1 MHWLPL
7 VAMVIASALFFPHC
21 PSVPRLVAATMEPG
35 NNFSTRS
42 SVNPNSK
49 SINSHAEYVT
59 SDKKAVEKLPHRMAD
74 THIQTNLR
82 VNSTSSFLNEN
93 FLPERNK
100 YEKAKPG
107 RMVLGLQTSNKLQE
121 HHNSQENHVLRDYTS
136 TDGQFQ
142 EDSKLETHIE
152 GDSGLDRKSEE
163 VSMER
168 LTLKEWPSDL
178 HPADGPTNKEDLREV
193 GREGTRGNTLP
204 AVPPEGLGLGLGG
217 LLQVDDELL
226 LLDTNPRV
234 LFSTSPLPPKHPPLQ
249 IMLELG
255 LMPEQQEEH
264 EMDDKESKL
273 GEKGEDGE
281 SYKNLMLDLS
291 DSSEHAT
298 PSPRRRKRQ
307 LAHTGIERSVC
318 ESTSSWVMD
327 RRTAIDVHMQNV
339 TVLEKFPTKK
349 GMMTQYFY
357 ETRCRG
363 PDHRGV
369 QAGEHGLAGAGCLGV
384 DKRHWVSEC
393 QTKQSYVRAFTSDNT
408 RGTGWRWIRIDT
420 SCVCVLYSKSRAP
433 RQGTRWAWDGEKW
446 SDIHS
451 PGYGLVI
458 RYKVP

>member
-42 SVNPNSK
+42 LVNPISK
-49 SINSHAEYVT
+49 STDSHTEYMS
-59 SDKKAVEKLPHRMAD
+59 SDKKAAEKLPHRTAD
-74 THIQTNLR
+74 THIQTDLT
-82 VNSTSSFLNEN
+82 VTSTSSFMNED
-93 FLPERNK
+93 FFPERNQYK
-100 YEKAKPG
+100 KAKPD
-107 RMVLGLQTSNKLQE
+107 RMDLGLQTSSKLQKR
-121 HHNSQENHVLRDYTS
+121 HNSQENHILRDYTS

-152 GDSGLDRKSEE
+152 GDGTKDNGLNRKNEE

-168 LTLKEWPSDL
+168 LTFKEWPRDL
-178 HPADGPTNKEDLREV
+178 HSADRSTSKEDLRDV
-193 GREGTRGNTLP
+193 GREGSRGNPLPTMP
-204 AVPPEGLGLGLGG
+204 AVPPEGLGLGLDG

-234 LFSTSPLPPKHPPLQ
+234 LFSTSPSPPKHPPLQ

-264 EMDDKESKL
+264 EMDDKELKL
-273 GEKGEDGE
+273 EKGEDGE
-281 SYKNLMLDLS
+281 SYRNLLLDLS

-318 ESTSSWVMD
+318 ESTSGWVMD

-339 TVLEKFPTKK
+339 TVLDKFPTKK

-420 SCVCVLYSKSRAP
+420 SCVCVLYSRTQKNRTT
-433 RQGTRWAWDGEKW
+433 RQGTR
-446 SDIHS
+446 
-451 PGYGLVI
+451 
-458 RYKVP
+458 

>member
-1 MHWLPL
+1 
-7 VAMVIASALFFPHC
+7 MVIASALLFPCC
-21 PSVPRLVAATMEPG
+21 PSVPGLVAATMESG
-35 NNFSTRS
+35 NNFSTS
-42 SVNPNSK
+42 SVLNQTSK
-49 SINSHAEYVT
+49 FRDSYAEYT
-59 SDKKAVEKLPHRMAD
+59 SNDEKANQLPHRMAD
-74 THIQTNLR
+74 AHNRIDLT
-82 VNSTSSFLNEN
+82 VNGTSSFVNED
-93 FLPERNK
+93 FLPERNRYK
-100 YEKAKPG
+100 KAKPG
-107 RMVLGLQTSNKLQE
+107 RMDLGLQTSNKLQE
-121 HHNSQENHVLRDYTS
+121 HHNPQENHIPRDYKS

-142 EDSKLETHIE
+142 QDSKPKAHIK
-152 GDSGLDRKSEE
+152 GDGTTDTELNRKSKE

-168 LTLKEWPSDL
+168 LTFKEWPRDL
-178 HPADGPTNKEDLREV
+178 HPAVGSTNKEDLREV
-193 GREGTRGNTLP
+193 GREGSRGNMLP
-204 AVPPEGLGLGLGG
+204 AVPPDSLGLGLDG

-234 LFSTSPLPPKHPPLQ
+234 LFSTSPSPPKHPPLQ

-264 EMDDKESKL
+264 EMNDKELKL
-273 GEKGEDGE
+273 EKAESGD
-281 SYKNLMLDLS
+281 SYKNLLLDLS
-291 DSSEHAT
+291 DSSEHET
-298 PSPRRRKRQ
+298 PSTRRRKRQ

-420 SCVCVLYSKSRAP
+420 SCVCVLYSRTQKNRALTT
-433 RQGTRWAWDGEKW
+433 RQGTR
-446 SDIHS
+446 
-451 PGYGLVI
+451 
-458 RYKVP
+458 

>member
-7 VAMVIASALFFPHC
+7 VAMVIASALFFPDC

-35 NNFSTRS
+35 NNFSTS
-42 SVNPNSK
+42 LLVNPISK
-49 SINSHAEYVT
+49 SSDSHAEYMS
-59 SDKKAVEKLPHRMAD
+59 SDKKAAEKLPRRTAD
-74 THIQTNLR
+74 THVQIDLT
-82 VNSTSSFLNEN
+82 VNGTSSFMNED
-93 FLPERNK
+93 FSPERHQYK
-100 YEKAKPG
+100 KAKAG
-107 RMVLGLQTSNKLQE
+107 RMNLGLQTSSKLQGR
-121 HHNSQENHVLRDYTS
+121 HNSQENHILRDYTS

-152 GDSGLDRKSEE
+152 GDGTKDNGPNTKNEE
-163 VSMER
+163 VSTER
-168 LTLKEWPSDL
+168 KTFKEWPMDL
-178 HPADGPTNKEDLREV
+178 HPVDGPTNKEDLRE
-193 GREGTRGNTLP
+193 GGGEGTRENTLPTMP
-204 AVPPEGLGLGLGG
+204 AVPPEGLGLGLDG
-217 LLQVDDELL
+217 LLQMDDELL

-234 LFSTSPLPPKHPPLQ
+234 RFSTSPLPPKHPPLQ

-264 EMDDKESKL
+264 GMDDKGLKL
-273 GEKGEDGE
+273 EKSEDEE
-281 SYKNLMLDLS
+281 SYKNLLLDLS
-291 DSSEHAT
+291 DSSGNAT
-298 PSPRRRKRQ
+298 PSLRRRKRQ

-339 TVLEKFPTKK
+339 TVLDKFPTKK
-349 GMMTQYFY
+349 GMMMQYFY

-369 QAGEHGLAGAGCLGV
+369 QAGEHGVAGAGCLGV

-420 SCVCVLYSKSRAP
+420 SCVCVLYSRTQKSRALTT
-433 RQGTRWAWDGEKW
+433 RQGTR
-446 SDIHS
+446 
-451 PGYGLVI
+451 
-458 RYKVP
+458 

>member
-42 SVNPNSK
+42 LVNPISK
-49 SINSHAEYVT
+49 ANDSHVEYTSI
-59 SDKKAVEKLPHRMAD
+59 DKKKAERLPHRTAD
-74 THIQTNLR
+74 THIPIDPTFNGTSPFTNKDF
-82 VNSTSSFLNEN
+82 T
-93 FLPERNK
+93 PERNQ
-100 YEKAKPG
+100 YETAKPG
-107 RMVLGLQTSNKLQE
+107 RTELGLRTSSRLQE
-121 HHNSQENHVLRDYTS
+121 RHNSQENHIHTS

-142 EDSKLETHIE
+142 EDSNLETHIE
-152 GDSGLDRKSEE
+152 GDGTKDNGLNRKTEE
-163 VSMER
+163 VSTER
-168 LTLKEWPSDL
+168 LTFKEWPRYL
-178 HPADGPTNKEDLREV
+178 HPADGPTTKGDLRELDTEV
-193 GREGTRGNTLP
+193 TRGNTLP
-204 AVPPEGLGLGLGG
+204 TLPPEGLGLGLDG
-217 LLQVDDELL
+217 LLQVDDELS

-234 LFSTSPLPPKHPPLQ
+234 LFSTSPSPPKQPPLQ
-249 IMLELG
+249 LMLELG
-255 LMPEQQEEH
+255 LMPEQHEEH
-264 EMDDKESKL
+264 ETDDKELKL
-273 GEKGEDGE
+273 EKGEGGE
-281 SYKNLMLDLS
+281 SYQNLLLDLS

-363 PDHRGV
+363 PDHRRV

-420 SCVCVLYSKSRAP
+420 SCVCVLYARAQKNRALTT
-433 RQGTRWAWDGEKW
+433 RQGTR
-446 SDIHS
+446 
-451 PGYGLVI
+451 
-458 RYKVP
+458 

>member
-1 MHWLPL
+1 
-7 VAMVIASALFFPHC
+7 MVIASALFFPH

-42 SVNPNSK
+42 LVNPISK
-49 SINSHAEYVT
+49 SNGSHVEYVS
-59 SDKKAVEKLPHRMAD
+59 SDKKTAEKLPHRTAD
-74 THIQTNLR
+74 NHIQTELTAT
-82 VNSTSSFLNEN
+82 STSSVMNED
-93 FLPERNK
+93 FSPERRQ

-107 RMVLGLQTSNKLQE
+107 RIDLGLQTSSKLQE
-121 HHNSQENHVLRDYTS
+121 RQNSKENHILRDYTS
-136 TDGQFQ
+136 RAGQFQ
-142 EDSKLETHIE
+142 EDSKVETQIE
-152 GDSGLDRKSEE
+152 ADRTKDSGLNRKNEE

-168 LTLKEWPSDL
+168 LTFTEWPRDL
-178 HPADGPTNKEDLREV
+178 HPTEGPTNKEDLREL
-193 GREGTRGNTLP
+193 GREGTNRNTLP
-204 AVPPEGLGLGLGG
+204 IIPTVSPEGLGLGLDG
-217 LLQVDDELL
+217 LLQVDDDLL

-234 LFSTSPLPPKHPPLQ
+234 LFSTSPSPPKHPPLQ

-255 LMPEQQEEH
+255 LMPEQREEH
-264 EMDDKESKL
+264 EMDDKELK
-273 GEKGEDGE
+273 KGKDGE
-281 SYKNLMLDLS
+281 SYRNLLLDLS
-291 DSSEHAT
+291 DSSAQVT
-298 PSPRRRKRQ
+298 PSPHRRKRQ
-307 LAHTGIERSVC
+307 LAHTAIERSVC

-369 QAGEHGLAGAGCLGV
+369 QAGEHGVAGAGCLGV

-420 SCVCVLYSKSRAP
+420 SCSCAHGAP
-433 RQGTRWAWDGEKW
+433 CGETQNVSARVTW
-446 SDIHS
+446 IRFTVTPAAIRLEAGILTS
-451 PGYGLVI
+451 P
-458 RYKVP
+458 